1 MVSKKKEKEIFTK
14 LNSEFRNETFIDL
27 NIKAILKKN
36 SISEED
42 FYYFFPHKTKS
53 LCNFFLIDLQLK
65 LEKNIKNK
73 IKNEKSISKRV
84 NFILF
89 ELIKLLNENK
99 EVSLF
104 FLNYIS
110 RKPIYL
116 KKLTIKFADRV
127 WRLLEDKSVDFN
139 YYTKRMILSQI
150 LINSILYWR
159 GSNDLNKT
167 EIFIEKQIFLLGK
180 FGYYKSNFKK
190 LIHKILSSD
199 LQTIVFSIDS
209 ANKENLLS
217 ISFTHHLS
225 PYAASD
231 ISVITGQSK

>member
-1 MVSKKKEKEIFTK
+1 MINNQKEKSIFTK
-14 LNSEFRNETFIDL
+14 LHSEFKNGTFNNF
-27 NIKAILKKN
+27 NISSILKKN

-42 FYYFFPHKTKS
+42 FYYFFPDKTKS
-53 LCNFFLIDLQLK
+53 LCNFFLSNLQLK
-65 LEKNIKNK
+65 LEKKIKNK

-89 ELIKLLNENK
+89 ELISLLNEDK
-99 EVSLF
+99 DISLY

-110 RKPIYL
+110 RKPTYL
-116 KKLTIKFADRV
+116 KKISIKFSDRV

-139 YYTKRMILSQI
+139 YYTKRLILSQI

-167 EIFIEKQIFLLGK
+167 QIFIEKQIFLLGK

-190 LIHKILSSD
+190 FISKIAPKN
-199 LQTIVFSIDS
+199 F
-209 ANKENLLS
+209 
-217 ISFTHHLS
+217 FTKFDFLH
-225 PYAASD
+225 
-231 ISVITGQSK
+231 

>member
-1 MVSKKKEKEIFTK
+1 MINNKKEKKIFTK
-14 LNSEFRNETFIDL
+14 LHSEFKNGTFNNF
-27 NIKAILKKN
+27 NISSILKKN

-42 FYYFFPHKTKS
+42 FYYFFPDKTKS
-53 LCNFFLIDLQLK
+53 LCNFFLSNLQLK
-65 LEKNIKNK
+65 LEKKIKNK

-89 ELIKLLNENK
+89 ELISLLNEDK
-99 EVSLF
+99 AISLY

-110 RKPIYL
+110 RKPTYL
-116 KKLTIKFADRV
+116 KKISIKFSDRV

-167 EIFIEKQIFLLGK
+167 QVFIEKQIFLLGK

-190 LIHKILSSD
+190 FISKIAPKN
-199 LQTIVFSIDS
+199 F
-209 ANKENLLS
+209 
-217 ISFTHHLS
+217 FTKFDFLH
-225 PYAASD
+225 
-231 ISVITGQSK
+231 

>member
-1 MVSKKKEKEIFTK
+1 MINNQKEKSIFTK
-14 LNSEFRNETFIDL
+14 LHSEFKNGTFNNF
-27 NIKAILKKN
+27 NISSILKKN

-42 FYYFFPHKTKS
+42 FYYFFPDKTKS
-53 LCNFFLIDLQLK
+53 LCNFFLSNVQVK
-65 LEKNIKNK
+65 LEKKIIKK

-89 ELIKLLNENK
+89 ELISILNEDK
-99 EVSLF
+99 AISLY

-110 RKPIYL
+110 RNPTYL
-116 KKLTIKFADRV
+116 KKISIKFSDRV

-139 YYTKRMILSQI
+139 YYTKRLILSQI

-167 EIFIEKQIFLLGK
+167 QVFIEKQIFLLGK

-190 LIHKILSSD
+190 FISKIAPKN
-199 LQTIVFSIDS
+199 F
-209 ANKENLLS
+209 
-217 ISFTHHLS
+217 FTKFDFLH
-225 PYAASD
+225 
-231 ISVITGQSK
+231 

>member
-1 MVSKKKEKEIFTK
+1 MINNQKEKKIFTK
-14 LNSEFRNETFIDL
+14 LQPEFENGTFNNF
-27 NIKAILKKN
+27 NISSILKKN

-42 FYYFFPHKTKS
+42 FYYFFPDKTKS
-53 LCNFFLIDLQLK
+53 LCNFFLSNVQVK
-65 LEKNIKNK
+65 LEKKIKKK

-89 ELIKLLNENK
+89 ELISLLNENK
-99 EVSLF
+99 DISLY

-110 RKPIYL
+110 RKPTYL
-116 KKLTIKFADRV
+116 KKISIKFSDRV

-139 YYTKRMILSQI
+139 YYTKRLILSQI

-167 EIFIEKQIFLLGK
+167 QIFIEKQIFLLGK

-190 LIHKILSSD
+190 FISKIAPKN
-199 LQTIVFSIDS
+199 F
-209 ANKENLLS
+209 
-217 ISFTHHLS
+217 FTKFDFLH
-225 PYAASD
+225 
-231 ISVITGQSK
+231 

>member
-1 MVSKKKEKEIFTK
+1 MINNQKEKSIFTK
-14 LNSEFRNETFIDL
+14 LHSEFKNGTFNNF
-27 NIKAILKKN
+27 NISSILKKN

-42 FYYFFPHKTKS
+42 FYYFFPDKTKS
-53 LCNFFLIDLQLK
+53 LCNFFLSNLQLK
-65 LEKNIKNK
+65 LEKKIKKK

-89 ELIKLLNENK
+89 ELISLLNEDK
-99 EVSLF
+99 DISLY

-110 RKPIYL
+110 RKPTYL
-116 KKLTIKFADRV
+116 KKISVKFSDRV

-139 YYTKRMILSQI
+139 YYTKRLILSQI

-167 EIFIEKQIFLLGK
+167 QFFIEKQIFLLGK

-190 LIHKILSSD
+190 FISKIAPKN
-199 LQTIVFSIDS
+199 F
-209 ANKENLLS
+209 
-217 ISFTHHLS
+217 FTKFDFLH
-225 PYAASD
+225 
-231 ISVITGQSK
+231 

>member
-1 MVSKKKEKEIFTK
+1 MINNQKEKSIFTK
-14 LNSEFRNETFIDL
+14 LHSEFKNGTFNNF
-27 NIKAILKKN
+27 NISSILKKN

-42 FYYFFPHKTKS
+42 FYYFFPDKTKS
-53 LCNFFLIDLQLK
+53 LCNFFLSNLQLK
-65 LEKNIKNK
+65 LEKKIKNK

-89 ELIKLLNENK
+89 ELISLLNEDK
-99 EVSLF
+99 AISLY

-110 RKPIYL
+110 RKPTYL
-116 KKLTIKFADRV
+116 KKISIKFSDRV

-139 YYTKRMILSQI
+139 YYTKRLILSQI

-167 EIFIEKQIFLLGK
+167 QIFIEKQIFLLGK

-190 LIHKILSSD
+190 FISKIAPKN
-199 LQTIVFSIDS
+199 F
-209 ANKENLLS
+209 
-217 ISFTHHLS
+217 FTKFDFLH
-225 PYAASD
+225 
-231 ISVITGQSK
+231 

>member
-1 MVSKKKEKEIFTK
+1 MINNQKKIKIFTK
-14 LNSEFRNETFIDL
+14 LQPEFESETFNDF
-27 NIKAILKKN
+27 NISSILKKN
-36 SISEED
+36 TISEED
-42 FYYFFPHKTKS
+42 FYYFFPDKTKS
-53 LCNFFLIDLQLK
+53 LCNFFLSNLQLK
-65 LEKNIKNK
+65 LEKKIKKK

-89 ELIKLLNENK
+89 ELISLLNEDK
-99 EVSLF
+99 AISLY

-116 KKLTIKFADRV
+116 KKITIKFSDRV

-167 EIFIEKQIFLLGK
+167 QVFIEKQIFLLGK

-190 LIHKILSSD
+190 
-199 LQTIVFSIDS
+199 F
-209 ANKENLLS
+209 
-217 ISFTHHLS
+217 ISKVAPKNFFTKFDFLH
-225 PYAASD
+225 
-231 ISVITGQSK
+231 

>member
-1 MVSKKKEKEIFTK
+1 MINNQKEKSIFTK
-14 LNSEFRNETFIDL
+14 LHSEFKNGTFNNF
-27 NIKAILKKN
+27 NISSILKKN

-42 FYYFFPHKTKS
+42 FYYFFPDKTKS
-53 LCNFFLIDLQLK
+53 LCNFFLSNLQLK
-65 LEKNIKNK
+65 LEKKIKNK

-89 ELIKLLNENK
+89 ELISLLNEDK
-99 EVSLF
+99 TISLY

-110 RKPIYL
+110 RKPLYL
-116 KKLTIKFADRV
+116 KKVSIKFSDRV

-139 YYTKRMILSQI
+139 YYTKRLILSQI

-167 EIFIEKQIFLLGK
+167 QAFIEKQIFLLGK

-190 LIHKILSSD
+190 FISKIAPKN
-199 LQTIVFSIDS
+199 F
-209 ANKENLLS
+209 
-217 ISFTHHLS
+217 FTKFDFLH
-225 PYAASD
+225 
-231 ISVITGQSK
+231 

>member
-1 MVSKKKEKEIFTK
+1 MINKQTEKSIFTK
-14 LNSEFRNETFIDL
+14 LHSEFKNGTFNNF
-27 NIKAILKKN
+27 NIRSILKKN
-36 SISEED
+36 SIPEED
-42 FYYFFPHKTKS
+42 FYYFFPDKTKS
-53 LCNFFLIDLQLK
+53 LCNFFLSNLQLK
-65 LEKNIKNK
+65 LEKKIKNK

-89 ELIKLLNENK
+89 ELISLLNEDK
-99 EVSLF
+99 TISLY

-110 RKPIYL
+110 RKPTYL
-116 KKLTIKFADRV
+116 KKISIKFSDRV

-167 EIFIEKQIFLLGK
+167 QVFIEKQIFLLGK

-190 LIHKILSSD
+190 FISKIAPKN
-199 LQTIVFSIDS
+199 F
-209 ANKENLLS
+209 
-217 ISFTHHLS
+217 FTKFDFLH
-225 PYAASD
+225 
-231 ISVITGQSK
+231 

>member
-1 MVSKKKEKEIFTK
+1 MINNKKEKNIFTK
-14 LNSEFRNETFIDL
+14 LHSEFKNGTFNNF
-27 NIKAILKKN
+27 NISLILKKN

-42 FYYFFPHKTKS
+42 FYYFFPDKTKS
-53 LCNFFLIDLQLK
+53 LCNFFLSNLQLK
-65 LEKNIKNK
+65 LEKKIKNK

-89 ELIKLLNENK
+89 ELISLLNEDK
-99 EVSLF
+99 DISLY

-110 RKPIYL
+110 RKPTYL
-116 KKLTIKFADRV
+116 KKISIKFSDRV

-139 YYTKRMILSQI
+139 YYTKRLILSQI

-167 EIFIEKQIFLLGK
+167 QIFIEKQIFILGK

-190 LIHKILSSD
+190 FISKIAPKN
-199 LQTIVFSIDS
+199 F
-209 ANKENLLS
+209 
-217 ISFTHHLS
+217 FTKFDFLH
-225 PYAASD
+225 
-231 ISVITGQSK
+231 

>member
-1 MVSKKKEKEIFTK
+1 MLNKKIEKNIFAK
-14 LNSEFRNETFIDL
+14 LNSEFKNETFIDF
-27 NIKAILKKN
+27 NIKPILKKN

-42 FYYFFPHKTKS
+42 FYYFFPNKTKS
-53 LCNFFLIDLQLK
+53 LCSFFLSDLYLK
-65 LEKNIKNK
+65 LEKKIKNK

-89 ELIKLLNENK
+89 ELIKLLNEDK
-99 EVSLF
+99 AISLY

-116 KKLTIKFADRV
+116 KKITIKFSDRV
-127 WRLLEDKSVDFN
+127 WRLLDDKSVDFN

-159 GSNDLNKT
+159 GSNDLSKT
-167 EIFIEKQIFLLGK
+167 EIFIDKQIFLLGK

-190 LIHKILSSD
+190 
-199 LQTIVFSIDS
+199 F
-209 ANKENLLS
+209 
-217 ISFTHHLS
+217 ISKVAPKNFFTKFDFLH
-225 PYAASD
+225 
-231 ISVITGQSK
+231 

>member
-1 MVSKKKEKEIFTK
+1 MINNQKEKSIFTK
-14 LNSEFRNETFIDL
+14 LHSEFKNGTFNNF
-27 NIKAILKKN
+27 NISSILKKN

-42 FYYFFPHKTKS
+42 FYYFFPDKTKS
-53 LCNFFLIDLQLK
+53 LCNFFLSNLQLK
-65 LEKNIKNK
+65 LEKKIKNK

-89 ELIKLLNENK
+89 ELISLLNEDK
-99 EVSLF
+99 AISLY

-110 RKPIYL
+110 RKPTYL
-116 KKLTIKFADRV
+116 KKISIKFSDRV

-139 YYTKRMILSQI
+139 YYTKRLILSQI

-167 EIFIEKQIFLLGK
+167 QIFIEKQIFLLGK

-190 LIHKILSSD
+190 FIFKIAPKN
-199 LQTIVFSIDS
+199 F
-209 ANKENLLS
+209 
-217 ISFTHHLS
+217 FTKFDFLH
-225 PYAASD
+225 
-231 ISVITGQSK
+231 

>member
-1 MVSKKKEKEIFTK
+1 MINNQKEKSIFTK
-14 LNSEFRNETFIDL
+14 LHSEFKNGTFNNF
-27 NIKAILKKN
+27 NISSILKKN

-42 FYYFFPHKTKS
+42 FYYFFPDKTVS
-53 LCNFFLIDLQLK
+53 LCNFFLSNLQLK
-65 LEKNIKNK
+65 LEKKIKNK

-89 ELIKLLNENK
+89 ELISLLNEDK
-99 EVSLF
+99 TISLY
-104 FLNYIS
+104 FLNFIS
-110 RKPIYL
+110 TKPKYL
-116 KKLTIKFADRV
+116 KKISIKFSDRV

-167 EIFIEKQIFLLGK
+167 QVFIEKQIFLLGK

-190 LIHKILSSD
+190 FISKIAPNNFLTKFD
-199 LQTIVFSIDS
+199 FL
-209 ANKENLLS
+209 
-217 ISFTHHLS
+217 H
-225 PYAASD
+225 
-231 ISVITGQSK
+231 

>member
-1 MVSKKKEKEIFTK
+1 MINNQKKQNIFTK
-14 LNSEFRNETFIDL
+14 LHSEFKNGTL
-27 NIKAILKKN
+27 NNFNISSILKKN

-42 FYYFFPHKTKS
+42 FYYFFPDKTKS
-53 LCNFFLIDLQLK
+53 LCNFFLSNLQLK
-65 LEKNIKNK
+65 LEKKIKNK

-89 ELIKLLNENK
+89 ELISLLNEDK
-99 EVSLF
+99 DISLY

-110 RKPIYL
+110 RKPTYL
-116 KKLTIKFADRV
+116 KKISVKFSDRV

-139 YYTKRMILSQI
+139 YYTKRLILSQI

-167 EIFIEKQIFLLGK
+167 QIFIEKQIFLLGK

-190 LIHKILSSD
+190 FISKIAPKN
-199 LQTIVFSIDS
+199 F
-209 ANKENLLS
+209 
-217 ISFTHHLS
+217 FTKFDFLH
-225 PYAASD
+225 
-231 ISVITGQSK
+231 

>member
-14 LNSEFRNETFIDL
+14 LNSEFKNETFIDL
-27 NIKAILKKN
+27 NIGAILKKN

-53 LCNFFLIDLQLK
+53 LCSYFLIDLQLK
-65 LEKNIKNK
+65 LEKKIKNK

-89 ELIKLLNENK
+89 ELIKLLNEDK

-104 FLNYIS
+104 FLNYTS

-116 KKLTIKFADRV
+116 KKMTIKFADRV

-159 GSNDLNKT
+159 GSNNLNKT
-167 EIFIEKQIFLLGK
+167 ETFIEKQIFLLGK

-190 LIHKILSSD
+190 
-199 LQTIVFSIDS
+199 F
-209 ANKENLLS
+209 
-217 ISFTHHLS
+217 ISEVAPKNFLTKFDFLH
-225 PYAASD
+225 
-231 ISVITGQSK
+231 

>member
-1 MVSKKKEKEIFTK
+1 MINNKKEKSIFTK
-14 LNSEFRNETFIDL
+14 LHSEFKNGTFNNF
-27 NIKAILKKN
+27 NISSILKKN

-42 FYYFFPHKTKS
+42 FYYFFPDKTKS
-53 LCNFFLIDLQLK
+53 LCNFFLSNLQLK
-65 LEKNIKNK
+65 LEKKIKNK

-89 ELIKLLNENK
+89 ELISLLNEDK
-99 EVSLF
+99 AISLY

-110 RKPIYL
+110 RKPTYL
-116 KKLTIKFADRV
+116 KKISIKFSDRV

-139 YYTKRMILSQI
+139 YYTKRLILSQI

-167 EIFIEKQIFLLGK
+167 QIFIEKQILLLGK

-190 LIHKILSSD
+190 
-199 LQTIVFSIDS
+199 F
-209 ANKENLLS
+209 
-217 ISFTHHLS
+217 ISKTAPKNFFTKFDFLH
-225 PYAASD
+225 
-231 ISVITGQSK
+231 

>member
-1 MVSKKKEKEIFTK
+1 MINNQKEKSIFTK
-14 LNSEFRNETFIDL
+14 LHSEFKNGTFNNF
-27 NIKAILKKN
+27 NISSILKKN

-42 FYYFFPHKTKS
+42 FYYFFPDKTKS
-53 LCNFFLIDLQLK
+53 LCNFFLSNLQLK
-65 LEKNIKNK
+65 LEKKIKNK

-89 ELIKLLNENK
+89 ELISLLNEDK
-99 EVSLF
+99 DISLY

-110 RKPIYL
+110 RKPTYL
-116 KKLTIKFADRV
+116 KKISIKFSDRV

-139 YYTKRMILSQI
+139 YYTKRLILSQI

-167 EIFIEKQIFLLGK
+167 QIFIEKQIFLLGK

-190 LIHKILSSD
+190 FITKIAPKN
-199 LQTIVFSIDS
+199 F
-209 ANKENLLS
+209 
-217 ISFTHHLS
+217 FTKFDFLH
-225 PYAASD
+225 
-231 ISVITGQSK
+231 

>member
-14 LNSEFRNETFIDL
+14 LNSEFKNATFID
-27 NIKAILKKN
+27 ISIRAILKKN

-42 FYYFFPHKTKS
+42 FYYFFPNKTKS
-53 LCNFFLIDLQLK
+53 LCSYFLIELQLK
-65 LEKNIKNK
+65 LEKKIKNK

-89 ELIKLLNENK
+89 ELIKLLNEDK

-116 KKLTIKFADRV
+116 KKMTIKFADRV

-150 LINSILYWR
+150 LINSILFWR
-159 GSNDLNKT
+159 GSNNLNKT

-190 LIHKILSSD
+190 
-199 LQTIVFSIDS
+199 F
-209 ANKENLLS
+209 
-217 ISFTHHLS
+217 ISEVAPKNFLTKFDFLH
-225 PYAASD
+225 
-231 ISVITGQSK
+231 

>member
-1 MVSKKKEKEIFTK
+1 MINKQKEKSIFTK
-14 LNSEFRNETFIDL
+14 LHSEFKNGTFNNF
-27 NIKAILKKN
+27 NISSILKKN

-42 FYYFFPHKTKS
+42 FYYFFPDKTKS
-53 LCNFFLIDLQLK
+53 LCNFFLSNLQLK
-65 LEKNIKNK
+65 LEKKIKNK

-89 ELIKLLNENK
+89 ELISLLNEDK
-99 EVSLF
+99 AISLY

-110 RKPIYL
+110 RKPTYL
-116 KKLTIKFADRV
+116 KKISIKFSDRV

-139 YYTKRMILSQI
+139 YYTKRLILSQI

-167 EIFIEKQIFLLGK
+167 QAFIEKQIFLLGK

-190 LIHKILSSD
+190 FISKIAPKN
-199 LQTIVFSIDS
+199 F
-209 ANKENLLS
+209 
-217 ISFTHHLS
+217 FTKFDFLH
-225 PYAASD
+225 
-231 ISVITGQSK
+231 

>member
-1 MVSKKKEKEIFTK
+1 MINNQKEKSIFTK
-14 LNSEFRNETFIDL
+14 LHSEFKNGTFNNF
-27 NIKAILKKN
+27 NISSILKKN

-42 FYYFFPHKTKS
+42 FYYFFPDKTKS
-53 LCNFFLIDLQLK
+53 LCNFFLSNLQLK
-65 LEKNIKNK
+65 LEKKIKNK

-89 ELIKLLNENK
+89 ELISLLNEDK
-99 EVSLF
+99 DISLY

-110 RKPIYL
+110 RKPTYL
-116 KKLTIKFADRV
+116 KKISIKFSDRV

-167 EIFIEKQIFLLGK
+167 QVFIEKQIFLLGK

-190 LIHKILSSD
+190 FISKIAPKN
-199 LQTIVFSIDS
+199 F
-209 ANKENLLS
+209 
-217 ISFTHHLS
+217 FTKFDFLH
-225 PYAASD
+225 
-231 ISVITGQSK
+231 

>member
-1 MVSKKKEKEIFTK
+1 MINNYKEKSIFTK
-14 LNSEFRNETFIDL
+14 LHSEFKNGTFNNF
-27 NIKAILKKN
+27 NISSILKKN

-42 FYYFFPHKTKS
+42 FYYFFPYKTKS
-53 LCNFFLIDLQLK
+53 LCNFFLSNLQLK
-65 LEKNIKNK
+65 LEKKIKNK

-89 ELIKLLNENK
+89 ELISLLNEDK
-99 EVSLF
+99 DISLY

-110 RKPIYL
+110 RKPTYL
-116 KKLTIKFADRV
+116 KKISIKFSDRV

-139 YYTKRMILSQI
+139 YYTKRLILSQI

-167 EIFIEKQIFLLGK
+167 QIFIEKQIFLLGK

-190 LIHKILSSD
+190 FISKIAPKN
-199 LQTIVFSIDS
+199 F
-209 ANKENLLS
+209 
-217 ISFTHHLS
+217 FTKFDFLH
-225 PYAASD
+225 
-231 ISVITGQSK
+231 